1 MIRQV
6 LEHVEHGSRRYC
18 LMVEHD
24 LAVLDYLAVLDDLN
38 NYVCVIYDSAGAY
51 GPLAYG

>member
-24 LAVLDYLAVLDDLN
+24 LAVLDDLN